1 MELLETLKLS
11 NKVILNIDQG
21 HIWSRLAFWNILW
34 LFGQFGILTFK
45 TFEGSLKWGKKL
57 SVWLKSKY
65 SGIAQNLRKTFHI
78 PQDNFHFPWSSLRP
92 VKTLLR
98 SGFDNWPA
106 LRPRK
111 SKVLSWNVKFAYDF
125 VLFLDIYF
133 PAIQNYYSNHTF
145 SFYGQANMHHWI
157 LWTDQQPVVV
167 TLLSLISEQA
177 LISKYGGI
185 FLESK

>member
-45 TFEGSLKWGKKL
+45 TFEGSLKWEKKL
-57 SVWLKSKY
+57 SVWLKSKCP
-65 SGIAQNLRKTFHI
+65 GTVQNLRRTFHI
-78 PQDNFHFPWSSLRP
+78 PRDNFPFPWSSLRP
-92 VKTLLR
+92 VKTSLR
-98 SGFDNWPA
+98 SVFDNWPP

-111 SKVLSWNVKFAYDF
+111 RKVLSWNVKFAYDF

-133 PAIQNYYSNHTF
+133 PAIQNYYS
-145 SFYGQANMHHWI
+145 FYVHS
-157 LWTDQQPVVV
+157 
-167 TLLSLISEQA
+167 LLRVHFDWRFIICFCLVR
-177 LISKYGGI
+177 
-185 FLESK
+185 

>member
-45 TFEGSLKWGKKL
+45 TFEGSLKWEKKL
-57 SVWLKSKY
+57 SVWLKSKCP
-65 SGIAQNLRKTFHI
+65 GTVQNLRRTFHI
-78 PQDNFHFPWSSLRP
+78 PRDNFPFPWSSLRP
-92 VKTLLR
+92 VKTSLR
-98 SGFDNWPA
+98 SVFDNWPP

-111 SKVLSWNVKFAYDF
+111 RKVLSWNVKFAYDF

-133 PAIQNYYSNHTF
+133 PAIQNYYSF
-145 SFYGQANMHHWI
+145 SLLVPTLFNDKLTGYDDQLLLTNPVHI
-157 LWTDQQPVVV
+157 LYMNGFV
-167 TLLSLISEQA
+167 
-177 LISKYGGI
+177 KY
-185 FLESK
+185 